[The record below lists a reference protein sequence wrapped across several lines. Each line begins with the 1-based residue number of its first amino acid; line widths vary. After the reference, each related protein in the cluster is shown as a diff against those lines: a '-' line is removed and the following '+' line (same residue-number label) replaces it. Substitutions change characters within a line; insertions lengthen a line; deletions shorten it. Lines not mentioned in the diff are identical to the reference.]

1 MKQFKVTA
9 SITKRENESFK
20 QYLKDVSMIS
30 MITPEEEV
38 ELTTKSSMGDKQA
51 IDRLVSANLR
61 FVISVAKKYATEQI
75 PLEDLVN
82 EGNIGLIKAAEK
94 YSPDSGV
101 RFISYAI
108 WWIRKIIMEHITKY
122 GKMVRIPANK
132 VNSLSKLNQMV
143 SDLEQK
149 NGRQVDISEVVSAYS
164 NEISSD
170 DFMFLDVLT
179 TYHMDSLDRSISNDD
194 GGGTCL
200 GDILSDDDT
209 KKTDHLLNASDL
221 KEEIS
226 KILDVLK
233 PRDKRIMEA
242 LFGLDGKIPMG
253 LKEVGEEVGISR
265 EMVRQIKE
273 KSLKLLRTN
282 SRVRLAY
289 DNLD

>member
-20 QYLKDVSMIS
+20 QYLKDVSMIP
-30 MITPEEEV
+30 MITPQEEIV
-38 ELTTKSSMGDKQA
+38 LTANSSKGDKQA
-51 IDRLVSANLR
+51 IDALVKANLR
-61 FVISVAKKYATEQI
+61 FVISVAKKYASEQI

-82 EGNIGLIKAAEK
+82 EGNIGLMKAAEK

-149 NGRQVDISEVVSAYS
+149 NGRHVDIREVASAYS
-164 NEISSD
+164 NEISND

-179 TYHMDSLDRSISNDD
+179 TYHMDSLDRNISHDD

-200 GDILSDDDT
+200 GDLLSDDNI
-209 KKTDHLLNASDL
+209 KKTDHLLNESDL
-221 KEEIS
+221 KQEIS
-226 KILDVLK
+226 TILGVLK

-253 LKEVGEEVGISR
+253 LKEVGDEVGISR

-273 KSLKLLRTN
+273 KSLRLLRNN
-282 SRVRLAY
+282 SRIRVAY
-289 DNLD
+289 DNLG

>member
-1 MKQFKVTA
+1 MRQFKVTA
-9 SITKRENESFK
+9 SITKIENESFK
-20 QYLKDVSMIS
+20 QYLKDVSTIP
-30 MITPEEEV
+30 MITPEEEIV
-38 ELTTKSSMGDKQA
+38 ITAKSSKGDKQA
-51 IDRLVSANLR
+51 IDTLVKANLR

-149 NGRQVDISEVVSAYS
+149 NGRQVDIREVASAYS
-164 NEISSD
+164 NEISSE

-179 TYHMDSLDRSISNDD
+179 TYHMDSLDRNVSHDD

-200 GDILSDDDT
+200 GELLSDNTT
-209 KKTDHLLNASDL
+209 KNTDHLLNESDL
-221 KEEIS
+221 KQEIG
-226 KILDVLK
+226 KLLDVLK

-273 KSLKLLRTN
+273 KSLKKLRNNTRI
-282 SRVRLAY
+282 RVAY

>member
-9 SITKRENESFK
+9 SITKRENKSFK

-30 MITPEEEV
+30 MITPEEEIL
-38 ELTTKSSMGDKQA
+38 LTAKTSKGDKQA
-51 IDRLVSANLR
+51 IDRLVKANLR

-82 EGNIGLIKAAEK
+82 EGNIGLMKAAEK

-108 WWIRKIIMEHITKY
+108 WWIRKTIMEHITKY

-149 NGRQVDISEVVSAYS
+149 NGRQVDIREVASVYS

-179 TYHMDSLDRSISNDD
+179 TYHMDSLDRSISYDD

-200 GDILSDDDT
+200 GDFLSDDNT
-209 KKTDHLLNASDL
+209 KSTDHLLNDSDL
-221 KEEIS
+221 RQEIS
-226 KILDVLK
+226 KILDVIK

-273 KSLKLLRTN
+273 KSLRMLRNN
-282 SRVRLAY
+282 SRIRVAY

>member
-30 MITPEEEV
+30 MITPEEEIV
-38 ELTTKSSMGDKQA
+38 LTAKSSKGDKQA
-51 IDRLVSANLR
+51 IDRLVKANLR

-82 EGNIGLIKAAEK
+82 EGNIGLMKAAEK

-149 NGRQVDISEVVSAYS
+149 NGRQVDIREVASVYS

-179 TYHMDSLDRSISNDD
+179 TYHMDSLDRNVSNDD

-200 GDILSDDDT
+200 GDLLSDDNT
-209 KKTDHLLNASDL
+209 KSTDHLLNDSDL
-221 KEEIS
+221 KQEIS

-273 KSLKLLRTN
+273 KSLRLLRNN
-282 SRVRLAY
+282 SRIRVAY